1 MLSSATLLVSGNT
14 KGSAMFCD
22 SQNQNVSLVVVVAS
36 PIAAV
41 VQDRQYRSQFDF
53 GAAASKFDEGRQNG
67 QERKLQRTRALA
79 PSPAHNVAVV
89 HRMDGDY
96 FGQVAEIEFGD
107 ACYTYET
114 GSKGEEIKR
123 FQLEET
129 EEYKWLMSEV
139 AIKGAEEDDHDDLRA
154 FLEAFPQPP
163 SFAANKKTDKKAK
176 RHGVIFDFSKV
187 QTGVDCGKWW

>member
-1 MLSSATLLVSGNT
+1 MPYSAALLVSGNT
-14 KGSAMFCD
+14 NGSAMFCD
-22 SQNQNVSLVVVVAS
+22 SQNQNVSLVVVVDS
-36 PIAAV
+36 PNAAV
-41 VQDRQYRSQFDF
+41 VQDRQDRSRLDF
-53 GAAASKFDEGRQNG
+53 GAAASKFNEGRHNG
-67 QERKLQRTRALA
+67 QERKLRRTRALA

-107 ACYTYET
+107 ACYTYKM
-114 GSKGEEIKR
+114 GSRGEEIKR

-139 AIKGAEEDDHDDLRA
+139 AIDGSEEDGHDDLRT
-154 FLEAFPQPP
+154 LLDAFPQPP

-176 RHGVIFDFSKV
+176 RHGVIFDFPKV